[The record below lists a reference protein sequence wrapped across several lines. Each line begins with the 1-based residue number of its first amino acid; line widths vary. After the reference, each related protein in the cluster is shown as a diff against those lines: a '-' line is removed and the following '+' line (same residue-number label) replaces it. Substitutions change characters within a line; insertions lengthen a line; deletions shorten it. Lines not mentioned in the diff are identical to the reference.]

1 MRLPPACGA
10 SSRRQS
16 AAMPPALLRVLL
28 FLPVLG
34 LVAPAARGQAPA
46 AAPASAALTRDA
58 GKLYTQLCASCH
70 GENLDGGLG
79 GSLVDDLWS
88 HGDGGDEHLARVIT
102 AGIAGMGMPAFG
114 EVLDAPRVRGLV
126 VFMREKAVR
135 AREAGTTYAK
145 PSAPDTVVRSRAA
158 AFRVETLASGL
169 GVPWSVA
176 FLPGDEG
183 LLIAERSGALRV
195 WRDGVLAP
203 APVEGTPKVWA
214 QGQGGLMVVQAHPD
228 HAQPGNG
235 WIYLAFSDPGE
246 GGAAMTAVVRGRI
259 RDGRWVDEQDIYRA
273 PRELYRKAGVHFGT
287 RLVFDQGYLF
297 FGIGDRG
304 AQDQA
309 QDLTRPNGKIHRVF
323 DDGRVP
329 TDNPFASVPGAL
341 PTIWSYGHR
350 NPQGITARPGTT
362 GENLAIWENEHGPR
376 GGDELNRVKRG
387 ANFGWPLITYGMNY
401 NGTPITAETARDGLE
416 QPVIHWTPSIA
427 VCGLDFYTGTRFP
440 GWEGNLLVGSLK
452 QQELRRLVLEG
463 DQVASQEVLFRGI
476 GRVRAVQTGPD
487 GLVYVCLEDPGRVV
501 RLVPAE

>member
-1 MRLPPACGA
+1 MPPVIISSFRLIPGLLLGALSLSAQAPVPAAPPSPPAG
-10 SSRRQS
+10 
-16 AAMPPALLRVLL
+16 
-28 FLPVLG
+28 
-34 LVAPAARGQAPA
+34 
-46 AAPASAALTRDA
+46 LTRDA
-58 GKLYTQLCASCH
+58 GKLYAQFCVSCH

-79 GSLVDDLWS
+79 GSLVDDIWK
-88 HGDGGDEHLARVIT
+88 HGDGGDEHLTRIIT
-102 AGIAGMGMPAFG
+102 GGIATLGMPPFG

-126 VFMREKAVR
+126 VFIREKAAR
-135 AREAGTTYAK
+135 AREAGTSYAK
-145 PSAPDTVVRSRAA
+145 PLDPDAVVKSEAA
-158 AFRVETLASGL
+158 SFRVETVASGL

-183 LLIAERSGALRV
+183 LLIAERSGALRA
-195 WRDGVLAP
+195 WRGGALVP
-203 APVEGTPKVWA
+203 APIEGTPKVWA

-228 HAQPGNG
+228 YAQPGNR

-246 GGAAMTAVVRGRI
+246 DGSALTAVVRGRI
-259 RDGRWVDEQDIYRA
+259 RDGRWTDEQEIYRA
-273 PRELYRKAGVHFGT
+273 PRALYRKGGVHFGT

-297 FGIGDRG
+297 FGIGERG
-304 AQDQA
+304 TQEQA

-350 NPQGITARPGTT
+350 NPQGLAARPGTT
-362 GENLAIWENEHGPR
+362 GDGLEIWENEHGPR
-376 GGDELNRVKRG
+376 GGDELNRIKRG
-387 ANFGWPLITYGMNY
+387 GNFGWPLITYGMNY

-427 VCGLDFYTGTRFP
+427 VCGLDFYAGERFP
-440 GWEGNLLVGSLK
+440 GWKGNILVGSLK
-452 QQELRRLVLEG
+452 QQELRRLVLDG
-463 DQVASQEVLFRGI
+463 GKVKSQEVLFRGI

>member
-1 MRLPPACGA
+1 
-10 SSRRQS
+10 
-16 AAMPPALLRVLL
+16 MPPVISTTLRLVPGLLLGALSLSAQT
-28 FLPVLG
+28 PAP
-34 LVAPAARGQAPA
+34 APAASAP
-46 AAPASAALTRDA
+46 PALTRDA
-58 GKLYTQLCASCH
+58 GKLYAQLCASCH

-79 GSLVDDLWS
+79 GSLVDDLWK
-88 HGDGGDEHLARVIT
+88 HGDGGDEHLTRVIN
-102 AGIAGMGMPAFG
+102 AGITTLGMPAFG

-126 VFMREKAVR
+126 VLMREKAVR

-145 PSAPDTVVRSRAA
+145 PRDPDAVVKSEAA
-158 AFRVETLASGL
+158 SFRVETVADGL

-176 FLPGDEG
+176 FLPGEEG
-183 LLIAERSGALRV
+183 LLIAERSGALRS
-195 WRDGVLAP
+195 WRGGALAS
-203 APVEGTPKVWA
+203 APVEGTPPVWA

-228 HAQPGNG
+228 YAQPGNG

-246 GGAAMTAVVRGRI
+246 GGTAMTAVVRGRI
-259 RDGRWVDEQDIYRA
+259 LEGRWTDQQDIYRA
-273 PRELYRKAGVHFGT
+273 PRALYRKGGVHFGT
-287 RLVFDQGYLF
+287 RLVFDQSYLF
-297 FGIGDRG
+297 FGIGERG

-350 NPQGITARPGTT
+350 NPQGIAARPGTT
-362 GENLAIWENEHGPR
+362 GDGLEIWENEHGPR
-376 GGDELNRVKRG
+376 GGDELNRIKRG
-387 ANFGWPLITYGMNY
+387 GNFGWPLITYGMNY

-427 VCGLDFYTGTRFP
+427 VCGLDFYVGERFP
-440 GWEGNLLVGSLK
+440 GWKGNILIGSLK
-452 QQELRRLVLEG
+452 QQELRRLVLDG
-463 DQVASQEVLFRGI
+463 DKVKSQEVLFRGI